1 MKMRDG
7 LRELRAA
14 LETIGQA
21 IKHKSIPSP
30 QPRIQRE
37 TERKSKPQEKLEWDV
52 RLPPRALEK
61 PARVKTVADPYSD
74 LPQRLRDPAVLRQ
87 AIVINEILNKPLA
100 LRRRRR

>member
-21 IKHKSIPSP
+21 IKHKSMPSP
-30 QPRIQRE
+30 PPRIQRA
-37 TERKSKPQEKLEWDV
+37 TESRPKPQEKLEWDI
-52 RLPPRALEK
+52 RLPPRAPEQ
-61 PARVKTVADPYSD
+61 PVRVSVVTDPYSD
-74 LPQRLRDPAVLRQ
+74 LRQRLRDPAVLRQ